1 MKFNNILF
9 PKVIEIQFHNICNS
23 NCLICPY
30 KDMNYKKT
38 YMDENLFN
46 KFLNEIEDDKLIRII
61 PYLNNEP
68 FLEKDYI
75 DKVKRIREKFPNIEI
90 EISTNVSM
98 LDKDKIEQLVEIKL
112 TELRLSV
119 FGYSKDTYKKMMPGL
134 NKDKVFENMNII
146 SEKFK
151 NSKTIVSIVMIDDGT
166 IDNEEFE
173 NMNKLA
179 QNLDFKFERWGFLD
193 RSKNVSYKK
202 NDFYNN
208 NVCGCE
214 QNRPVERMHILANGD
229 VIFCCQDWSHSTV
242 VGNIE
247 KNTIKEVWN
256 SDEYNNLR
264 ENLYKKDCDAP
275 ELCRNCKL
283 AITF

>member
-1 MKFNNILF
+1 MKIDNISF

-30 KDMNYKKT
+30 KDMKYKKT
-38 YMDENLFN
+38 YMTERLFN
-46 KFLNEIEDDKLIRII
+46 KFLDEIEDNKQTRII

-75 DKVKRIREKFPNIEI
+75 EKLKKIREKCPTTEI
-90 EISTNVSM
+90 EVSTNVSM
-98 LDKDKIEQLVEIKL
+98 LNESKVEELIEINL
-112 TELRLSV
+112 TELRLSI
-119 FGYSKDTYKKMMPGL
+119 FGYSTNTYKKMMPGL
-134 NKDKVFENMNII
+134 DKEKVFENLNII

-151 NSKTIVSIVMIDDGT
+151 NSKTIISIVMIDDGT
-166 IDNEEFE
+166 IDEQEFE
-173 NMNKLA
+173 DMNRLA
-179 QNLDFKFERWGFLD
+179 QKLGFKFERWGFLD

-202 NDFYNN
+202 NDFYNV

-214 QNRPVERMHILANGD
+214 QNRPIERMHILANGD

-247 KNTIKEVWN
+247 ENTIKEIWN
-256 SDEYNNLR
+256 SDTYNDLR
-264 ENLYKKDCDAP
+264 EKLYKKDYDAP
-275 ELCRNCKL
+275 ELCKNCKL